1 MELDAI
7 DFKLLQSL
15 QEDGRISNLEL
26 AERVFLSPSACLRR
40 VRQLEEK
47 GVIARYAALLDPS
60 RVGLEVDAF
69 VQVTMRRDVEQWHEN
84 FSAAVQTWPEV
95 SGAYIIT
102 GEANYLLRVRA
113 RSLKHFSAFVL
124 DKLYKTKGVL
134 DIRSN
139 IVLQNIKDDH
149 VIAVNLMSGE

>member
-26 AERVFLSPSACLRR
+26 AEKVFLSPSACLRR